1 MAQSWGTTVQEDA
14 SYRIII
20 DDDDNASDEVFAV
33 WHDGT
38 GGSELFRIQENGNVG
53 IGTISPDTSL
63 DIEEQGT
70 VKSNLEILHLT
81 NSANA
86 VDMDGTE
93 TSILFSQY
101 YYDISNPVAG
111 VAGRIT
117 VGTETDWTSLP
128 SSEDSYMAFATLE
141 DTNLNERMRITSSG
155 NVGIGT
161 TSPDTKLHVDGDVAF
176 GAGSELTISS
186 GVVTVTH
193 SYHII
198 DTESGTGS
206 DNLDTIN
213 GGDVE
218 GQILII
224 RAADTNHSVVA
235 KDGSG
240 NLKLSG
246 DFTMDNSE
254 DILTLVY
261 DGSNWLELSRSN
273 NGV

>member
-1 MAQSWGTTVQEDA
+1 MENNKSLKFSVLVIFGIIIFVSLSISLMAQSWGTTVQEDA

-161 TSPDTKLHVDGDVAF
+161 TSPDTELHVNGDIKQKITTSNVANPPTD
-176 GAGSELTISS
+176 AE
-186 GVVTVTH
+186 
-193 SYHII
+193 
-198 DTESGTGS
+198 
-206 DNLDTIN
+206 LDTLF
-213 GGDVE
+213 GLPASKGDGWTAYVKDSSSANFY
-218 GQILII
+218 Q
-224 RAADTNHSVVA
+224 VVA
-235 KDGSG
+235 VGTSWYT
-240 NLKLSG
+240 
-246 DFTMDNSE
+246 FTAV
-254 DILTLVY
+254 LAV
-261 DGSNWLELSRSN
+261 
-273 NGV
+273 